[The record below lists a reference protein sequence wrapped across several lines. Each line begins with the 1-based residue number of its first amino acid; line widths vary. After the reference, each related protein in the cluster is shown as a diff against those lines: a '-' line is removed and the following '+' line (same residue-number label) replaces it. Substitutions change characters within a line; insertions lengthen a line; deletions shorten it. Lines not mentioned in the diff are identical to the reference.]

1 MKKNIS
7 LVLIFFASLT
17 GNFLWL
23 SYTQTTEKS
32 VAEVNYY
39 QGFYVFTDAEPQAP
53 FKYLGTVETGPILV
67 EGVQYQ
73 QVRDRLLRKARKKF
87 PEADGLILHFSLM
100 NRDGADVIQFE

>member
-1 MKKNIS
+1 MKKN
-7 LVLIFFASLT
+7 ASLILLLLVSMAPH
-17 GNFLWL
+17 FLWL
-23 SYTQTTEKS
+23 SDNQTTDKAT
-32 VAEVNYY
+32 AEVNYY

-53 FKYLGTVETGPILV
+53 FKYLGTVETGPFLV

-87 PEADGLILHFSLM
+87 PEADGLILHFSLT